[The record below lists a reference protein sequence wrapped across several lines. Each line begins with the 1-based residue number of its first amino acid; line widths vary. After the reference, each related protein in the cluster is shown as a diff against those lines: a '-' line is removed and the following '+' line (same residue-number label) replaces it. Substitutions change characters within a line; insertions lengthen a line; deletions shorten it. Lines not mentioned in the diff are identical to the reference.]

1 MNYEREE
8 LELKYEITSQ
18 LRNLV
23 PERGLKNTQAF
34 EEKMLWALQDLKPKF
49 HIAFGNF
56 KLPES
61 TAIVNLGTW
70 FNCSGRTEGFCDIC
84 VECYDKCKEVMFKKI
99 IKARL
104 EQELFFRHYPADV
117 IADKIIREILAQNAR
132 DKKPT
137 VDKIRFSE
145 VGEMRNQADFE
156 KVIEI
161 SNIVYDKLN
170 IESYIYTH
178 NKYLDFNVARP
189 HLTVNGSGFMVD
201 NEYRVINKGE
211 TVDEKHYD
219 CLCDCK
225 NGCDICTRK
234 LGIIIVEELRL

>member
-1 MNYEREE
+1 MYEEE
-8 LELKYEITSQ
+8 MSELRYEIVSQ
-18 LRNLV
+18 LRQLM
-23 PERGLKNTQAF
+23 PERGLRNTKAF
-34 EEKMLWALQDLKPKF
+34 EEKMMWALNNLKPKF

-104 EQELFFRHYPADV
+104 EQELFFRVNSAST
-117 IADKIIREILAQNAR
+117 IAEYIIREICAFNC
-132 DKKPT
+132 KESKPLI
-137 VDKIRFSE
+137 DKIRFCE
-145 VGEMRNQADFE
+145 VGELRNQEDLE
-156 KVIEI
+156 KVVEI
-161 SNIVYDKLN
+161 SNIVYEALN

-178 NKYLDFNVARP
+178 NKYLNFDIDRP

-201 NEYRVINKGE
+201 NEYRVIHKGE
-211 TVDEKHYD
+211 EVKEKHFD

-225 NGCDICTRK
+225 AGCDVCTRK